1 MGGWIWISRKRG
13 GGLVLGGEL
22 IKKKEAVAAQ
32 PHDAEKTKRE
42 LSIKLGHTLRFRVSL
57 SLWTAIA
64 CLYIDCTSS
73 AARDSV
79 FN

>member
-1 MGGWIWISRKRG
+1 MDLDIEEEGWWVGFGRG
-13 GGLVLGGEL
+13 AH
-22 IKKKEAVAAQ
+22 KKEEAVAAQ